1 MGFRQRLMQF
11 MYGRYISYGMDLLS
25 RILIVVCIVLAVVN
39 LFIGSI
45 LVQLIE
51 TALLFYYLFRLFSK
65 NIAARQKENNVLVG
79 FKNKIVRALRL
90 EKRKFR
96 ERESHIYKTCPHCR
110 VTLRLPR
117 KPGRH
122 NVNCPRCRN
131 NFEVKVKS

>member
-1 MGFRQRLMQF
+1 MGFRQKLMQF
-11 MYGRYISYGMDLLS
+11 MCGRYISYGMDLLS

-51 TALLFYYLFRLFSK
+51 TALLFYYFFRLMSR
-65 NIAARQKENNVLVG
+65 NIAVRQKENNAIVG
-79 FKNKIVRALRL
+79 LKNKIVRAFRL

-131 NFEVKVKS
+131 NFEVNVK